1 MLVENIDIVDL
12 ILEAIKT
19 VLVLSLVIIL
29 WRSGKKYPE
38 LSGGSWNLILWGF
51 ISIMVGMLLDWSDE
65 IIDYNKI
72 NSTLDVAETII
83 EEGILM
89 LGFILVTIGF
99 NKWFAFVGRFLGINR
114 S

>member
-1 MLVENIDIVDL
+1 MLVEHIDLVDF
-12 ILEAIKT
+12 ILEGIKT
-19 VLVLSLVIIL
+19 TLVFALVFIL

-38 LSGGSWNLILWGF
+38 LSGGSWNLILLGF
-51 ISIMVGMLLDWSDE
+51 ICMAIGLMLDWSDE
-65 IIDYNKI
+65 VINYEKIEVVDII
-72 NSTLDVAETII
+72 ETVI

-99 NKWFAFVGRFLGINR
+99 NKWFSFVGRFLGINR

>member
-1 MLVENIDIVDL
+1 MLVEHIDIVDF
-12 ILEAIKT
+12 ILEGIKT
-19 VLVLSLVIIL
+19 ALVFSLVFIL

-38 LSGGSWNLILWGF
+38 LSGGSWNLILFGF
-51 ISIMVGMLLDWSDE
+51 ICMAIGLMLDWSDE
-65 IIDYNKI
+65 IINYGRMDI
-72 NSTLDVAETII
+72 IDIVETVI

-89 LGFILVTIGF
+89 LGFVLVTIGF

>member
-1 MLVENIDIVDL
+1 MFVENIDIVDF

-19 VLVLSLVIIL
+19 ALVLGLVFIL

-38 LSGGSWNLILWGF
+38 LSGGSWNLILFGF
-51 ISIMVGMLLDWSDE
+51 ICIAVGLMLDWSDE
-65 IIDYNKI
+65 VI
-72 NSTLDVAETII
+72 NYGKGVADLVETVI

-89 LGFILVTIGF
+89 LGFVLVTIGF